1 MKLGWRY
8 ALNHVQPSLTADLW
22 GYVTQTTE
30 LRQRRDDGDRDRAT
44 AHPHQ
49 GVH

>member
-1 MKLGWRY
+1 MGVCDPGHTK
-8 ALNHVQPSLTADLW
+8 
-22 GYVTQTTE
+22 

-49 GVH
+49 AFT